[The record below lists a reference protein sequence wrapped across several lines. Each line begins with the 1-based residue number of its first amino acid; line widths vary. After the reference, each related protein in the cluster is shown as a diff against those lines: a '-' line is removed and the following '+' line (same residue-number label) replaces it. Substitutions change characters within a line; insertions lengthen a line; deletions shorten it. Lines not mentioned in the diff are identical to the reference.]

1 MTARPDASHPDR
13 DETLI
18 QDEEQRR
25 SALRRSR
32 GSDLPPAIPGY
43 RLIRELGRGAYG
55 EVWLGSDENTGREVA
70 IKLFFRDRGID
81 WPLLRREVGKLVQA
95 VTERRIVQLLQVGW
109 EAERP
114 YYVMEYLE
122 GGSLADRLE
131 HRTFAPEETAD
142 FMQQIAEGLVF
153 LHGKAI
159 LHCDL
164 KPANVLLDS
173 GGQVRLADFGQARAD
188 GEGGP
193 AVGTFFYMPP
203 EQASLAARPDVR
215 SDIYALGAVAYA
227 MLTGRPP
234 YASEEAS
241 RDLASSSS
249 LTDRIERYREMIEN
263 TAPPQAHRKVAGIDG
278 ALVEI
283 IDRCMAKDPGDRFE
297 NAQQV
302 LGALR
307 RRKER
312 RAQRPLLVAGL
323 LGPLALA
330 LALGGV
336 GTFAFDEA
344 SAAARQTIV
353 EQSLTANLGTAQ
365 VVSAAVD
372 RNLSAIQRRVHREA
386 QRDDLH
392 ELYRD
397 ADLDPRQRRRRAQA
411 LTDQLYSLYRD
422 RFFYSW
428 VLADARAVA
437 LARSPY
443 DARVIGHGYAYR
455 EWFSGQV
462 EPMLGDQPA
471 VASPRREVGLT
482 LAFRSTAE
490 GEPILISVGAPI
502 LLEDRAQV
510 AADRA
515 PASPPVAGVLAA
527 TLHLETFNE
536 WLSSTETVDA
546 GSECP
551 DRFVVL
557 LNRGQVVRHPC
568 PAASSPTPPV
578 APEAFFHQPAVQDLL
593 AGEPMTDGDF
603 ADPLRPGE
611 RFLAVAKA
619 LEHHPDWIAIV
630 LQDRRAAVAPVEAL
644 TERLGTLARIA
655 GVVGLLTVAT
665 LWLLLWRVTRSPAA

>member
-1 MTARPDASHPDR
+1 MTSSSSPKVPHSNPEI

-32 GSDLPPAIPGY
+32 GPGPPKIPGY

-70 IKLFFRDRGID
+70 IKLFFHDRGLD

-95 VTERRIVQLLQVGW
+95 VTDRRVVQLLQVGW

-131 HRTFAPEETAD
+131 HRTFSPEETAD
-142 FMQQIAEGLVF
+142 FMQQIAEGLAF
-153 LHGKAI
+153 LHSKAI

-203 EQASLAARPDVR
+203 EQANLSARPDVR
-215 SDIYALGAVAYA
+215 SDLYALGAVAYA

-241 RDLASSSS
+241 RALASSSS
-249 LTDRIERYREMIEN
+249 LTDRIERYRELIEN
-263 TAPPQAHRKVAGIDG
+263 TPPPTAHRKVSGTG
-278 ALVEI
+278 RALVEI
-283 IDRCMAKDPGDRFE
+283 IDRCMAKDPGDRYR

-307 RRKER
+307 RRKES
-312 RAQRPLLVAGL
+312 RARRPLLVAGL
-323 LGPLALA
+323 LGPLILA
-330 LALGGV
+330 IFLGGI
-336 GTFAFDEA
+336 GSFAFDEA
-344 SAAARQTIV
+344 SDSAQQAIV
-353 EQSLTANLGTAQ
+353 EQSLNANLGTAH

-372 RNLSAIQRRVHREA
+372 RNLSAIMRRVSREA
-386 QRDDLH
+386 ERDDLRELMRAPPSDRPRLH
-392 ELYRD
+392 ERS
-397 ADLDPRQRRRRAQA
+397 QA
-411 LTDQLYSLYRD
+411 LTDQLYELYRD

-428 VLADARAVA
+428 VLADAEAIA
-437 LARSPY
+437 LARSPF
-443 DARVIGHGYAYR
+443 DQRVIGHGYAYR

-462 EPMLGDQPA
+462 EQMLGDQPV

-490 GEPILISVGAPI
+490 GQPVLISVAAPI
-502 LLEDRAQV
+502 ALDAQQGETEPEM
-510 AADRA
+510 AK
-515 PASPPVAGVLAA
+515 GVLAA

-536 WLSSTETVDA
+536 WLSSTETVRDDNA
-546 GSECP
+546 CP

-568 PAASSPTPPV
+568 PAASSPSPPV
-578 APEAFFHQPAVQDLL
+578 APEVFFHQPAVQALL
-593 AGEPMTDGDF
+593 EREPMTHPDF
-603 ADPLRPGE
+603 EDPLRPGE
-611 RFLAVAKA
+611 RFLAAA
-619 LEHHPDWIAIV
+619 QRLESHPDWVAIV
-630 LQDRRAAVAPVEAL
+630 LQDRQAAVAPVEAL
-644 TERLGTLARIA
+644 ADRLVWLARIA
-655 GVVGLLTVAT
+655 GAVGFLVIGA
-665 LWLLLWRVTRSPAA
+665 LWLLLWRVTHTPN